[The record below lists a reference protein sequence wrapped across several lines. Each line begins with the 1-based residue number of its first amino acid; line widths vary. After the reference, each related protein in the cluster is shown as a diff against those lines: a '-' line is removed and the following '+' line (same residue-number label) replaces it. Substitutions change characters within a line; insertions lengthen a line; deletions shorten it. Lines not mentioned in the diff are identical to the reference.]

1 MSIQDL
7 PPEFEQLLNRLLNSQ
22 DGELSNSDFEEF
34 QNFLCSDPQAV
45 QYYFEYSD
53 INAAIQADMSEH
65 LKMLEE
71 IAIGEI
77 APEPLSGREP
87 QVIREVPAERRTPVI
102 NYFLVA
108 AASLMF
114 FLAMEWMTSGDFL
127 WKQTP
132 DTIAKSEITDL
143 PYVATLTR
151 STDCVWGGKFLP
163 EFSGQRLLT
172 EDLVLEQGVAEFRFD
187 SGVRLVIEGPTKIE
201 LVTSCCANIEYGTVV
216 LHGYEP
222 TPEFSLVTPR
232 LTFHDIGTEYGAK
245 IDQDGEVE
253 LHVFEGAVRVDS
265 NQKNE
270 QFAEAIVI
278 QEGQARHL
286 KQNAVDDIPLKSE
299 NFKREVPGAPK
310 KLQALQQELQVYDSF
325 HPPVI
330 SDLEH
335 LSEWQDTGIGW
346 ENPWRKQQGHSG
358 ELATGDS
365 HPRKSLARTK
375 LAENRMG
382 LIELREGNTA
392 WRTLEKPIRMDTN
405 AIYYLSFY
413 MQKINSGPDTA
424 AEQFGNLSL
433 QTSTVSAHPR
443 NILMGMSSESY
454 ATLQADMQIMEKA
467 PPLQTGKTYF
477 FVAKIVASEKASD
490 QVFLRAFSEAEAIP
504 EGEPPVWTCITTPF
518 QNSNVF
524 DLVRIQVGRKGD
536 FLFDELCIG
545 TTWAAVVN
553 PDLPSLVLEKR

>member
-7 PPEFEQLLNRLLNSQ
+7 PPEFEQLLNRLLNSPE
-22 DGELSNSDFEEF
+22 GELSDSDFEKF
-34 QNFLCSDPQAV
+34 QSFLSSDPQAV

-53 INAAIQADMSEH
+53 INAAIQADVSAH
-65 LKMLEE
+65 LKSLEE
-71 IAIGEI
+71 IAIGDI
-77 APEPLSGREP
+77 KPEPLSGQES
-87 QVIREVPAERRTPVI
+87 QVIREVPAKSRTPVV

-114 FLAMEWMTSGDFL
+114 FVAMEWMTSGDFL
-127 WKQTP
+127 WKRP
-132 DTIAKSEITDL
+132 SDSITESSLTNL

-151 STDCVWGGKFLP
+151 STDCVWGGKSLP

-187 SGVRLVIEGPTKIE
+187 SGVRLIIEGPTKIE

-232 LTFHDIGTEYGAK
+232 LTFHDIGTEYGAR
-245 IDQDGEVE
+245 INQDGEVE

-265 NQKNE
+265 HQKNE
-270 QFAEAIVI
+270 PFAEAMII
-278 QEGQARHL
+278 QAGEARHL
-286 KQNAVDDIPLKSE
+286 KQNVIDDIPLKSE

-310 KLQALQQELQVYDSF
+310 KLQALQQELLIYDSF

-330 SDLEH
+330 GDPER
-335 LSEWQDTGIGW
+335 LSEWQNSGIGW
-346 ENPWRKQQGHSG
+346 ANPWRKQQGHSD
-358 ELATGDS
+358 EFATGDS
-365 HPRKSLARTK
+365 HPRKTLARTDQ
-375 LAENRMG
+375 AENQLG

-413 MQKINSGPDTA
+413 MQKINSGPDTV

-477 FVAKIVASEKASD
+477 FVAKIVASEKDSD

-504 EGEPPVWTCITTPF
+504 EGEPPVWTCISTPF

-524 DLVRIQVGRKGD
+524 DLVRIQVGHKGD
-536 FLFDELCIG
+536 FLFDELRIG

-553 PDLPSLVLEKR
+553 PDLPRLVLEKR